1 MESPKNEMNMR
12 YTAEQL
18 KNRLEKELPVMRQNY
33 NSLQNIEGFGILPMV
48 VHNISLCVSE
58 RVYLF
63 IEPTLL
69 LYKAILPK
77 RNLLGLFKKSLS
89 DNEKEIEKR
98 ISFMDD
104 LLRQELALYNEQLEE
119 AKADI
124 KREKKEQRKAE
135 KLGNTAVH
143 SIPTLAERIVNFR
156 HIEIDMYEFLYPY
169 MALVGRG
176 KIEQNEQQI
185 EALQRMRDIAM
196 TILAEFIPKR
206 EQALNTCNTI
216 LQSDVE

>member
-18 KNRLEKELPVMRQNY
+18 KKRLEKELPIMRQNY
-33 NSLQNIEGFGILPMV
+33 NSLLNIEGFGILPMV

-69 LYKAILPK
+69 LYKAVLPK
-77 RNLLGLFKKSLS
+77 RNLIGLLKRSLS
-89 DNEKEIEKR
+89 GNEKEIEKR

-104 LLRQELALYNEQLEE
+104 LLRKELALYNEQLGE

-135 KLGNTAVH
+135 KTGNTAQP
-143 SIPTLAERIVNFR
+143 IPTLTERIVNFR
-156 HIEIDMYEFLYPY
+156 HVEIDMYEFLYPY
-169 MALVGRG
+169 MVLVGRG
-176 KIEQNEQQI
+176 EIEQNEQQI
-185 EALQRMRDIAM
+185 EILQKIRDIAT

>member
-12 YTAEQL
+12 DTAEQL
-18 KNRLEKELPVMRQNY
+18 KNRLEKELPIMRQNY
-33 NSLQNIEGFGILPMV
+33 NSLQNIEGFSILPMV

-69 LYKAILPK
+69 LYKAVLPK
-77 RNLLGLFKKSLS
+77 RNLLGLLKRSLS
-89 DNEKEIEKR
+89 GNEKEIEKR

-104 LLRQELALYNEQLEE
+104 LLRKELALYNEQLEE

-135 KLGNTAVH
+135 KTGNTAQP
-143 SIPTLAERIVNFR
+143 IPTLTERIVNFR
-156 HIEIDMYEFLYPY
+156 HVEIDMYEFLYPY
-169 MALVGRG
+169 MVLVGRG
-176 KIEQNEQQI
+176 EIEQNEQQI
-185 EALQRMRDIAM
+185 EVLQKMRDIA
-196 TILAEFIPKR
+196 TAILAEFIPKR
-206 EQALNTCNTI
+206 EQTLNTCNTI

>member
-18 KNRLEKELPVMRQNY
+18 KNRLENELPIMRQNY

-63 IEPTLL
+63 IEPTLF
-69 LYKAILPK
+69 LYKAVLPK
-77 RNLLGLFKKSLS
+77 RNLLGLLKGSLS
-89 DNEKEIEKR
+89 DNEREIKKR

-104 LLRQELALYNEQLEE
+104 LLRKELALYNEQLEE

-135 KLGNTAVH
+135 KTGNTVQ

-169 MALVGRG
+169 MVLVGRG
-176 KIEQNEQQI
+176 EIEQNEQQI
-185 EALQRMRDIAM
+185 EVLQKMRDIA
-196 TILAEFIPKR
+196 TAILAEFIPKR

>member
-18 KNRLEKELPVMRQNY
+18 KNRLEKELPIMRQNY

-69 LYKAILPK
+69 LYKAVLPK
-77 RNLLGLFKKSLS
+77 RNLLGLLKRSLS

-104 LLRQELALYNEQLEE
+104 LLCKELALYNEQLEE

-135 KLGNTAVH
+135 KSGNTAQP
-143 SIPTLAERIVNFR
+143 IPTLTERIVNFR
-156 HIEIDMYEFLYPY
+156 HVEIDMYEFLYPY
-169 MALVGRG
+169 MVLVGRG
-176 KIEQNEQQI
+176 EIEQNEQQI
-185 EALQRMRDIAM
+185 EVLQKMRDIA
-196 TILAEFIPKR
+196 TAILAEFIPKR

>member
-18 KNRLEKELPVMRQNY
+18 KNRLEKELPIMRQNY
-33 NSLQNIEGFGILPMV
+33 NSLQNIEGFSILPMV

-69 LYKAILPK
+69 LYKALLPK
-77 RNLLGLFKKSLS
+77 RNLLGLLKRSLS
-89 DNEKEIEKR
+89 GNEKEIEKR

-104 LLRQELALYNEQLEE
+104 LLRKELALYNEQLEE

-135 KLGNTAVH
+135 KTGNTAQP
-143 SIPTLAERIVNFR
+143 IPTLTERIVNFR
-156 HIEIDMYEFLYPY
+156 HVEIDMYEFLYPY
-169 MALVGRG
+169 MVLVGSG
-176 KIEQNEQQI
+176 EIEQNEQQI
-185 EALQRMRDIAM
+185 EVLQKMRDIA
-196 TILAEFIPKR
+196 TAILAEFIPKR